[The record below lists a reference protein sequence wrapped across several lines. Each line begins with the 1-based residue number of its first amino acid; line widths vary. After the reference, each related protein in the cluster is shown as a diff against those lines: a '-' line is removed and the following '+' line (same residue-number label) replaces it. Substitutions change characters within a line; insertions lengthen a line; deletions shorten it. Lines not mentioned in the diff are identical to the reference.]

1 MHQPDTVTGNRSH
14 ELVRRLFEM
23 AQKGKSSK
31 QRNKKDPDN
40 RRGQRKSQGGRSTES
55 NRPET
60 GIARREQSAS
70 LRAVSPFSLMRRFG
84 EEMDRLFGD
93 FSFGG
98 GVASGFGREFGRL
111 ADLEG
116 SMWLPQVEAFERGGK
131 LIVRADL
138 PGLTKD
144 DVNVD
149 ITDDAI
155 KIHGER
161 RQEKEE
167 DEEGYYRSE
176 RSYGSFY
183 REIPLPSGVNHEEA
197 NASFRD
203 GVLEI
208 TLPAPARQSSSRRIE
223 IGGSQAE
230 PEPKAMGKAAG
241 K

>member
-1 MHQPDTVTGNRSH
+1 
-14 ELVRRLFEM
+14 M
-23 AQKGKSSK
+23 AQKGKGSK
-31 QRNKKDPDN
+31 QRKDNKESDS
-40 RRGQRKSQGGRSTES
+40 RRSQRKAQGGKSSETNKST
-55 NRPET
+55 T
-60 GIARREQSAS
+60 GLARRDQTAS
-70 LRAVSPFSLMRRFG
+70 LRTVSPFSLMRRFS

-93 FSFGG
+93 FGFGG
-98 GVASGFGREFGRL
+98 SPASGVGREFGRL

-116 SMWLPQVEAFERGGK
+116 SMWLPQVEAFEREGN

-144 DVNVD
+144 DINVE

-155 KIHGER
+155 KIGGER

-167 DEEGYYRSE
+167 NEEGYYRSE

-183 REIPLPSGVNHEEA
+183 REIPLPGSVNADEA
-197 NASFRD
+197 KASFSN

-208 TLPAPARQSSSRRIE
+208 TMPAPARQSGSRRIE
-223 IGGSQAE
+223 IAEGGEQQ
-230 PEPKAMGKAAG
+230 PKAMSKTAG

>member
-1 MHQPDTVTGNRSH
+1 
-14 ELVRRLFEM
+14 M
-23 AQKGKSSK
+23 AQKEKGSK
-31 QRNKKDPDN
+31 RRKKKEGPDN
-40 RRGQRKSQGGRSTES
+40 SESERKSQGRRSAKS
-55 NRPET
+55 NKPET
-60 GIARREQSAS
+60 ALARREQLAN
-70 LRAVSPFSLMRRFG
+70 LRTVSPFSLMRRFS

-93 FSFGG
+93 FGFGG
-98 GVASGFGREFGRL
+98 AVASGVGREFGRL

-116 SMWLPQVEAFERGGK
+116 SMWLPQVETFEREGK

-144 DVNVD
+144 DINVD

-155 KIHGER
+155 KIRGER

-167 DEEGYYRSE
+167 NEEGYYRSE

-183 REIPLPSGVNHEEA
+183 REIPLPSGVDSDEA
-197 NASFRD
+197 NASFRN

-208 TLPAPARQSSSRRIE
+208 TMPAPTRQLGSRRIE
-223 IGGSQAE
+223 IGEGSQRQQ
-230 PEPKAMGKAAG
+230 PKAMGKAAG